1 MVAKYFKILKM
12 YLYIGKKSM
21 MEYLG
26 SNIIQI
32 VISLINTSVWIVFWS
47 IFFNKFSNT
56 TYWKF
61 EYIFLIWTSL
71 SLGLCLLGGFFG
83 NVREM
88 TEMICDGRIEFFML
102 HPLPTFFHLF
112 IANPDISELIEGGI
126 WIIVYAIYVKSVEEF
141 VIFLVISILICIL
154 LLGYLTILG
163 GLSFF
168 VRMTQGFV
176 DEVFNFL
183 ITFSTYPYYIFN
195 KFVKTILFTLIPAGF
210 ISYVP
215 VQILFTGQKFW
226 LLILGTVAI
235 SLLFFGILI
244 CNIGIKK
251 YEGMSQLGQ
260 KGK

>member
-71 SLGLCLLGGFFG
+71 SLGLCLLGSFFG

-112 IANPDISELIEGGI
+112 IAN
-126 WIIVYAIYVKSVEEF
+126 
-141 VIFLVISILICIL
+141 
-154 LLGYLTILG
+154 
-163 GLSFF
+163 
-168 VRMTQGFV
+168 
-176 DEVFNFL
+176 
-183 ITFSTYPYYIFN
+183 
-195 KFVKTILFTLIPAGF
+195 
-210 ISYVP
+210 
-215 VQILFTGQKFW
+215 
-226 LLILGTVAI
+226 
-235 SLLFFGILI
+235 
-244 CNIGIKK
+244 
-251 YEGMSQLGQ
+251 
-260 KGK
+260 